1 LESYKK
7 LKNSSKSS
15 DTRISPIDRTDKMH
29 IQISEDILYNRE
41 MLWYINGLM
50 QVRLSFGDILSKFL
64 VSSAIINPT
73 QVHDMCETSMT
84 RLLSSD

>member
-1 LESYKK
+1 MIQESAPLTEQIKCTY
-7 LKNSSKSS
+7 
-15 DTRISPIDRTDKMH
+15 RIL
-29 IQISEDILYNRE
+29 EDILYNRE

-73 QVHDMCETSMT
+73 QVHDMC
-84 RLLSSD
+84 

>member
-1 LESYKK
+1 VIQESAPLTEQIKCTY
-7 LKNSSKSS
+7 
-15 DTRISPIDRTDKMH
+15 RIL
-29 IQISEDILYNRE
+29 EDILYNRE

-73 QVHDMCETSMT
+73 QVHDMC
-84 RLLSSD
+84 

>member
-1 LESYKK
+1 
-7 LKNSSKSS
+7 
-15 DTRISPIDRTDKMH
+15 MH
-29 IQISEDILYNRE
+29 IQILEDILYNRE

-84 RLLSSD
+84 RLLSSDRSLLCLAHLLFQHMFLVMN